1 MNILF
6 WHGYLLHG
14 SGSNIFTLNVVEEF
28 LKKNNVYLFSQE
40 RNWNGIEKIGS
51 HLVMDEN
58 QNLSLEKDF
67 KRQGFVGVTPY
78 IGNLLP
84 VFVYDEYDGF
94 EVKTFDNLTDKEL
107 EKYIDLN
114 VKAMISFL
122 EKNKIDVIYCNHFAI
137 SPYIMKKVKEKTG
150 VPYIVIGHG
159 SSLNYIISRDKR
171 YMELSYDGFLDSQ
184 NVVVQSEYI
193 RGRSMEIYEKKEFFT
208 DPRFKIIPS
217 GVNFEQFNRT
227 MTDEEFKNII
237 KEKVSFSNGPTKKIY
252 DGNYEKIKKLGDIR
266 EIKKLIDEAED
277 RIEYRD
283 IDRDLLSKL
292 SEDSRRENK
301 ILYIGKLIIS
311 KGVQILL
318 MSLPCIFQK
327 NPNTTVSIVGY
338 GKFRPTLE
346 LLLRGLMEANKG
358 LIKVLVKNGGYL
370 ENKKEGSL
378 EYIEYFLENLIK
390 EGKLDEY
397 LKLAK
402 KINLDNV
409 VFLGKLGHDTLPHI
423 IKKHNLIVVP
433 SIFPESFGMVSIE
446 GMSQGLIPIVSNHS
460 GLKEIISFKENLV
473 DLDRNIVEGFEK
485 AINNN
490 LKKLRETPD
499 LKEKFIEESKKYSFE
514 SVAEI
519 LLDLKNEKRGIGVSE
534 DTVVI
539 EIDTSTKSNFFR
551 VESPS
556 EFTLGRFSV

>member
-67 KRQGFVGVTPY
+67 KRKGFVGVTPY
-78 IGNLLP
+78 IGDLLP
-84 VFVYDEYDGF
+84 VFVYDDYDGF
-94 EVKTFDNLTDKEL
+94 EVKTFDNLTDEEL
-107 EKYIDLN
+107 ERYIDLN

-137 SPYIMKKVKEKTG
+137 APYIMKKVQEKTG
-150 VPYIVIGHG
+150 VPYVVIGHG

-193 RGRSMEIYEKKEFFT
+193 RDRSMEIYEKKEFFT

-217 GVNFEQFNRT
+217 GVNFEQFNRL
-227 MTDEEFKNII
+227 MTDEEFK
-237 KEKVSFSNGPTKKIY
+237 KVVEKKLVFSNGPTKITY
-252 DGNYEKIKKLGDIR
+252 DKYYEQIKKLRDT
-266 EIKKLIDEAED
+266 EDIKKIIDIEENK
-277 RIEYRD
+277 IEYRD
-283 IDRDLLSKL
+283 IDRDLLSKIPPYRD
-292 SEDSRRENK
+292 EEPA

-318 MSLPCIFQK
+318 MSLPYIFQK
-327 NPNTTVSIVGY
+327 NPNTIVSIVGY

-346 LLLRGLMEANKG
+346 LLLRGLMEGNKG
-358 LIKVLVKNGGYL
+358 LIEVLVKNGGYL

-378 EYIEYFLENLIK
+378 EYIEYFLEKLIK

-397 LKLAK
+397 LNLAK

-490 LKKLRETPD
+490 LKKLKEIPD

-519 LLDLKNEKRGIGVSE
+519 LLDLKNEKRDIGVSE
-534 DTVVI
+534 DAVEI
-539 EIDTSTKSNFFR
+539 EIDTPTKNKFFR
-551 VESPS
+551 MESPP
-556 EFTLGRFSV
+556 EFTLGYIPV